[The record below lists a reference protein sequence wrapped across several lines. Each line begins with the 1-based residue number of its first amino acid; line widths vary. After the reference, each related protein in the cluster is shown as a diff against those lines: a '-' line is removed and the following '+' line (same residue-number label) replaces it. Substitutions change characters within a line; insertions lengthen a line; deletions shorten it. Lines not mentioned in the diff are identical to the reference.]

1 MADSAHGGN
10 EAFDLVIRG
19 GVVVTPDRRTRADIG
34 VRAGR
39 VAALGDSLPSG
50 KQVIGAH
57 GLLVLPGLVDGHV
70 HFREPG
76 MESKEDFGTGSRA
89 AAAGGVT
96 TVIDMPNTIPPVATA
111 EGFSKKLALVAPK
124 AHVDFGLY
132 GMLGQSNAGEIGAM
146 AAAGA
151 MGLKLFMGQTT
162 GDNPCPDDGAIHAGL
177 RAAAAAGLVVGAHA
191 ENNPLLQ
198 QFGRE
203 LRAAGRLDPRAHLDS
218 RPDLVE
224 VEAVTRIVTLAAAT
238 GTEVHIHHL
247 SSGAGLARVRLLR
260 SLGYRVSAEV
270 LVGHLSLNDDAYAKH
285 GNLVKLNP
293 PIRPQRD
300 VTALWEGLRR
310 GDVDLI
316 ATDHAP
322 HTAEEQAETDVWRAH
337 GGWIGVET
345 MLPLLLTHA
354 SNGWLSV
361 NDIVRLC
368 SYNPARRW
376 GIDDRKGHLG
386 LGADADLVL
395 VDENQPGQINAGRL
409 HSKHPVTPYDGW
421 PTAGAVRATYLRG
434 TLVAHEGE
442 PVGSPTGAHI
452 MPRRA
457 PAVPQAPAGRD
468 SALAV
473 GPPP

>member
-1 MADSAHGGN
+1 VADSAHNGN

-19 GVVVTPDRRTRADIG
+19 GVVVAPDRRTRADIG
-34 VRAGR
+34 IRAGR
-39 VAALGDSLPSG
+39 VAAVGHSLPAG
-50 KQVIGAH
+50 KQAVDAR

-96 TVIDMPNTIPPVATA
+96 TVIDMPNTIPPVATV
-111 EGFSKKLALVAPK
+111 EGFNQKLALVSPK

-132 GMLGQSNAGEIGAM
+132 GMLGQSNAGQIGAM

-203 LRAAGRLDPRAHLDS
+203 LRSAGRHDPRAHLDS

-238 GTEVHIHHL
+238 GTQIHIHHL
-247 SSGAGLARVRLLR
+247 SSAAGLARVRLLR

-270 LVGHLSLNDDAYAKH
+270 LVGHLSLNDDAYEKH

-293 PIRPQRD
+293 PIRPQAD
-300 VTALWEGLRR
+300 VAALWEGVRR

-322 HTAEEQAETDVWRAH
+322 HTAQEQAEADVWHAH

-345 MLPLLLTHA
+345 MLPLLLTQA
-354 SNGWLSV
+354 SDGRLSV
-361 NDIVRLC
+361 SDIVRLC

-386 LGADADLVL
+386 VGSDADFVL
-395 VDENQPGQINAGRL
+395 VDENQPGQIRAGRL

-421 PTAGAVRATYLRG
+421 PTVGSVRATYLRG
-434 TLVAHEGE
+434 ALVAQDGE
-442 PVGSPTGAHI
+442 PVGPPTGLQVR
-452 MPRRA
+452 PRRA
-457 PAVPQAPAGRD
+457 PAGSAEPEP
-468 SALAV
+468 ALAA
-473 GPPP
+473 GPAA